1 MCLNEIVVRADI
13 YICNYYLIKNNSIIK
28 SINYFLLFWTKCQEF
43 QYKSITG
50 RNKMKMNYCP
60 RKFVKKYC
68 QLKKSKFI
76 EFWKML
82 MYLTINMLQVFLS
95 CGFLIYCTTVKLD
108 IKFLTKGI
116 HLLSTLI
123 FKDDSLKML
132 KNEM

>member
-1 MCLNEIVVRADI
+1 
-13 YICNYYLIKNNSIIK
+13 
-28 SINYFLLFWTKCQEF
+28 
-43 QYKSITG
+43 
-50 RNKMKMNYCP
+50 
-60 RKFVKKYC
+60 
-68 QLKKSKFI
+68 
-76 EFWKML
+76 ML

-132 KNEM
+132 